1 LVKLVQ
7 DEELEETLI
16 DLNIS
21 QRSCEKKTN
30 WKGGAHLSGLVSV
43 KSLHVT

>member
-1 LVKLVQ
+1 MENDAIMFSSLLVKLVQ

-30 WKGGAHLSGLVSV
+30 
-43 KSLHVT
+43 